1 MIGTRDLN
9 KKVREAWKAGT
20 LPSSAMSTLGMRILE
35 IGEARSS
42 LEITTD
48 ESLHNLS
55 GTLHGGIMGDV
66 MDAAMGTAIATTLA
80 PNENMATVEMKVS
93 FLRPHVK
100 GRLIAKASIIKRGRR
115 VAFAEST
122 LTNGEGIVVAMSSAT
137 WLITQ
142 E

>member
-1 MIGTRDLN
+1 MRDLN
-9 KKVREAWKAGT
+9 KKVRDAWKAGT
-20 LPSSAMSTLGMRILE
+20 LPSPAMNTLGMRIIE
-35 IGEARSS
+35 IGEAQSS
-42 LEITTD
+42 LEIETD
-48 ESLHNLS
+48 EKLHNLS

-80 PNENMATVEMKVS
+80 PNENMATVEMKIS

-115 VAFAEST
+115 VVFTEST
-122 LTNGEGIVVAMSSAT
+122 LTNSEGALIALSSAT
-137 WLITQ
+137 WLITP